1 MANQEAWLE
10 TREGRLDTDERGKIK
25 GERKYVVS
33 LTERY
38 EVVVWAT
45 SRQSAIDAVD
55 EFGGNSP
62 VSSKVT
68 ARRIKD

>member
-1 MANQEAWLE
+1 MKQKPWLE
-10 TREGRLDTDERGKIK
+10 TREARYDTDESGKIE
-25 GERKYVVS
+25 GERKYLVS

-38 EVVVWAT
+38 EVEVWAT
-45 SRQSAIDAVD
+45 SRQAAIDAVD

-62 VSSKVT
+62 VWSKVA